1 MEKILIIDDEA
12 FIRENVSR
20 ILSEEGYQV
29 CQASNMREA
38 SEQVASGEID
48 LALLDLNLGTENGIE
63 VLKILKELDLELLVI
78 IITGFG

>member
-29 CQASNMREA
+29 DSDRWKAPWMP
-38 SEQVASGEID
+38 
-48 LALLDLNLGTENGIE
+48 
-63 VLKILKELDLELLVI
+63 LKRTSSVRPGKN
-78 IITGFG
+78 TG